1 MLLKHARDRM
11 LLPIIAREKS
21 MSSANPLVLLRTKP
35 HAAAPVVPARAADE
49 AGGRS
54 EPARSV
60 RARIERS
67 WHAVG
72 RVAFDV
78 QDACPHLLLAII
90 SLMISE
96 FIQGC
101 AAYAQAMHPIQI
113 PADPRDELRQEGIAG
128 QDHDL
133 RARCGR
139 APKLVPVASNA
150 SPGCT
155 VEERKPRPA

>member
-1 MLLKHARDRM
+1 MPLKHARHRII
-11 LLPIIAREKS
+11 LPIIAREKS
-21 MSSANPLVLLRTKP
+21 MSSVNPLVQLRATP
-35 HAAAPVVPARAADE
+35 HAPAPIVPARAAE
-49 AGGRS
+49 YAGGRS

-90 SLMISE
+90 SFVISE
-96 FIQGC
+96 FLQGC

-113 PADPRDELRQEGIAG
+113 PADPRDELRQEGVAA

-133 RARCGR
+133 RARRAR
-139 APKLVPVASNA
+139 APKLVSVASNA

-155 VEERKPRPA
+155 VEKPKPRPA